1 VHLELNELER
11 THLKNLAIREYTK
24 LLFFSTKKRE
34 LGTHIWWGEKT
45 QKKKKNEKILQFIY
59 SWVYLLETKREKKG
73 AKQREKKNPI
83 MSPKFA

>member
-1 VHLELNELER
+1 
-11 THLKNLAIREYTK
+11 LAIPEYTK
-24 LLFFSTKKRE
+24 LVFFSTKKKGIRD
-34 LGTHIWWGEKT
+34 TYMVGEKNP

>member
-1 VHLELNELER
+1 LS
-11 THLKNLAIREYTK
+11 
-24 LLFFSTKKRE
+24 FFQLKKRE
-34 LGTHIWWGEKT
+34 LGTHIWWGKKNP